1 MPTDEL
7 RDRATPPGQPPTG
20 TTNRPRGVPAGQQH
34 GSGTGSRAP
43 ERDDRAGP
51 RRRRK
56 RRQRRG
62 ATQPPEAPAT
72 VVARAAEAKPAL
84 EPDKPAELPLTRE
97 ELAVMRQHLKFL
109 RDHRKVLHLRTNAH
123 EDLLLNDV
131 RQPTTRGVCQHLLAK
146 VDRSRVFGA
155 VERLEPASATRLAEG
170 VLRIAPDV
178 DYLLLYLSCV
188 RRSASATQAVA
199 ALAEALERID
209 FSQVSSGHMRRV
221 LDLVVELFDERQRA
235 QVLFGLLDRAAFRQA
250 FEQSASELP
259 EALAE
264 LVVPLGAVQAVVL
277 HERPNR
283 HGPAMLDRGVKLLL
297 SGDERTVL
305 RYPPGARRRLLMLG
319 IASSAAADAGCL
331 RPLCALLESLRE
343 SVAEYQQLAL
353 DLVQRWMRLA
363 QEKDA
368 RRLLQ
373 SLLKDFPDLRS
384 ASRWLEALDAPRV
397 DHIALVGSK
406 RPGRRGDKG
415 GAEAT
420 SEQPETD
427 QRAGARLLG
436 VCLRTLRP
444 LTVVFAQA
452 PADDGHASLATLV
465 RSLGIPGVAPLVH
478 EGTDAEGR
486 PFFAI
491 LRQGQRLTT
500 HLERRGGPDASEAVG
515 LCAQAAALLA
525 MLARCGVRLPDASA
539 QRFEVDD
546 AGQLWLADVRGAA
559 EAPQEDCERAHLEL
573 VRALCRSVLAGP
585 KVLLPPEALLESLQ
599 RAGSTVEV
607 RRLLVA
613 HG

>member
-1 MPTDEL
+1 M
-7 RDRATPPGQPPTG
+7 
-20 TTNRPRGVPAGQQH
+20 
-34 GSGTGSRAP
+34 
-43 ERDDRAGP
+43 
-51 RRRRK
+51 
-56 RRQRRG
+56 
-62 ATQPPEAPAT
+62 
-72 VVARAAEAKPAL
+72 ARAAEGKPAL

-109 RDHRKVLHLRTNAH
+109 REHRKVLHLRTNAH

-155 VERLEPASATRLAEG
+155 VERLDPASATRLAEG

-188 RRSASATQAVA
+188 RRSASQTQAVA

-209 FSQVSSGHMRRV
+209 FTQVSSGHMRRV

-259 EALAE
+259 EVLAE

-277 HERPNR
+277 HDRPNR
-283 HGPAMLDRGVKLLL
+283 HGPAMLERGVKLLL
-297 SGDERTVL
+297 SGDERAVL
-305 RYPPGARRRLLMLG
+305 RYPPGARRRLAMLG
-319 IASSAAADAGCL
+319 IASGAAADPGCI
-331 RPLCALLESLRE
+331 RPLHALLESLRE

-353 DLVQRWMRLA
+353 DLVQRWMTLG

-368 RRLLQ
+368 RRLLA
-373 SLLKDFPDLRS
+373 SLLRDFPDLRS

-397 DHIALVGSK
+397 DRIALVGSK
-406 RPGRRGDKG
+406 RPGRRGDKS
-415 GAEAT
+415 GAEAAP
-420 SEQPETD
+420 EQPGTEPP
-427 QRAGARLLG
+427 RAASRLLG

-452 PADDGHASLATLV
+452 PTDEAHASLAALV
-465 RSLGIPGVAPLVH
+465 RSLGLPGVAPLVH
-478 EGTDAEGR
+478 EGTDGDGR

-500 HLERRGGPDASEAVG
+500 LLERRGGPSTTEALGV
-515 LCAQAAALLA
+515 CAQAAALLG
-525 MLARCGVRLPDASA
+525 MLAQSGVRLPDASA
-539 QRFEVDD
+539 LRFEVDD
-546 AGQLWLADVRGAA
+546 AGQLWLADVRGAVPA
-559 EAPQEDCERAHLEL
+559 TQPESERAHLEL
-573 VRALCRSVLAGP
+573 VRGLCRSVLAGP
-585 KVLLPPEALLESLQ
+585 KVLLPPEDLLQSLD
-599 RAGSTVEV
+599 RAQSTAEV